1 MHGSPDVSVV
11 IPTRN
16 RPVALTR
23 CIDAL
28 DAQTIADA
36 IEILVVDDGSRDRV
50 AVAEAVG
57 RSRRARL
64 IGSER
69 RGPAAARNRG
79 ADEAAGR
86 NLLFVDDD
94 CEPSPDWA
102 RHLVEALA
110 TGADAAAG
118 RTVNAR
124 PHDRLAEASQTI
136 ANYLHDW
143 SMTTR
148 GQAAFAASNNLAC
161 TAPAFRQIRFDE
173 EFPVAGGEDRDWC
186 ARLVQA
192 GLTLVTVPSAI
203 VSHHQDMSFQRF
215 LRQQLNYGR
224 GAYLFRARHGSTLR
238 LAPTAFYRGLLRTA
252 VERGPAV
259 GALVGLAQVA
269 TASGYALGALNGW
282 RRRTG
287 R

>member
-1 MHGSPDVSVV
+1 VSGSPEVSVV
-11 IPTRN
+11 IPTQN
-16 RPVALTR
+16 RPVALAR

-28 DAQTIADA
+28 DGQTIADA
-36 IEILVVDDGSRDRV
+36 IEILVVDDGSRDRA

-86 NLLFVDDD
+86 TLLFVDDD
-94 CEPSPDWA
+94 CEPAPEWA
-102 RHLVEALA
+102 HNLTKALA
-110 TGADAAAG
+110 TGAAAAAG

-124 PHDRLAEASQTI
+124 PEDRLAEASQTI

-143 SMTTR
+143 TMTTED
-148 GQAAFAASNNLAC
+148 QAAFAASNNLAC
-161 TAPAFRQIRFDE
+161 TAPAFGQIRFDE
-173 EFPVAGGEDRDWC
+173 EFAVAGGEDRDWC
-186 ARLVQA
+186 ARLAQA
-192 GLTLVTVPSAI
+192 GLTLVAVPSA
-203 VSHHQDMSFQRF
+203 VVTHHQDLTLQRF

-238 LAPTAFYRGLLRTA
+238 LAPTAFYRGLLSTA

-259 GALVGLAQVA
+259 GGLVGLAQVA
-269 TASGYALGALNGW
+269 TASGYALGALSGW
-282 RRRTG
+282 HSRERR
-287 R
+287 